1 MKLHTTNYQN
11 TFIEVAEDCPVT
23 AAEIPPLKGE
33 EKTVAVIQFEMMSDK
48 PYAYTSDDVIFQVYA
63 LKNKIK
69 GKSQLA
75 LEREKFYSKGQPC
88 LRSSPLTK
96 RYGWGVH
103 NDAQGKVALYPVNSP
118 EYKKLAKDKTL
129 QHVKAMRSKR
139 A

>member
-11 TFIEVAEDCPVT
+11 TFIEVAEDCLVT

-48 PYAYTSDDVIFQVYA
+48 PYVYTSDDVIFQVYA
-63 LKNKIK
+63 YKSKIK

-75 LEREKFYSKGQPC
+75 SEREKFYSKGQPC

-103 NDAQGKVALYPVNSP
+103 NDAQGKIALYPVNSP
-118 EYKKLAKDKTL
+118 EYKKFAKDKTL